1 VHESGQDSPHLLQQF
16 LTFFNPLLF
25 VRLEKLV
32 AGVTEKVLL
41 SPADA
46 GAVLID
52 TVFRDKCSDQ
62 SKFFLASSYQSFHQ
76 IF

>member
-1 VHESGQDSPHLLQQF
+1 
-16 LTFFNPLLF
+16 LF